1 MKLKVKKTI
10 IIAEAG
16 VNHNGKMDIAK
27 KLVDVAS
34 DAGADYVKF
43 QTFDVDKLILEN
55 TKTAEYQKKNLKI
68 NISQYS
74 MLQKYQLSS
83 DDHKKLVNYCKKKN
97 IKFLSTAFDEKSLE
111 LLNKFN
117 LDYIKIPSGEI
128 TNFPLLKKISKLKK
142 KILLSTGMASIKE
155 IVQALKILKR
165 KKKEITILHCTS
177 DYPAEL
183 EDLNLNFLHKLKK
196 FGYYVGYSDHSA
208 SIITPS
214 IAVSLGCKVIEKHF
228 TLSKKMKGPDHKA
241 SLEPTELKKMI
252 NYVRQTEKILGENK
266 KKITSSEKKTKLLVR
281 KKLVAQKDISKG
293 EKFTYNNLTTKRP
306 GTGVSPFKIIDFI
319 GKRSKKN
326 FKKDELIKK

>member
-83 DDHKKLVNYCKKKN
+83 DNHKTLVNYCKKKN

-183 EDLNLNFLHKLKK
+183 NDLNLNFLHKLKK

-208 SIITPS
+208 SILTPS

-281 KKLVAQKDISKG
+281 KSLVALKDISKG

-326 FKKDELIKK
+326 YKKDELIKK

>member
-83 DDHKKLVNYCKKKN
+83 DNHKTLVNYCKKKN

-241 SLEPTELKKMI
+241 SLEPAELKKMI
-252 NYVRQTEKILGENK
+252 YYVRQTEKILGENK

-281 KKLVAQKDISKG
+281 KSLVALKDISKG

-326 FKKDELIKK
+326 YKKDELIKK

>member
-1 MKLKVKKTI
+1 LKSKVEKTI

-27 KLVDVAS
+27 KLIDVAS
-34 DAGADYVKF
+34 AAGADYVKF
-43 QTFDVDKLILEN
+43 QTFDVDRLILES
-55 TKTAEYQKKNLKI
+55 TQTAEYQKKNLKN
-68 NISQYS
+68 NISQFS
-74 MLQKYQLSS
+74 MLKKYQLSLNN
-83 DDHKKLVNYCKKKN
+83 HKSLANYCKKKN

-117 LDYIKIPSGEI
+117 LDFIKIPSGEI
-128 TNFPLLKKISKLKK
+128 TNFPLLKIISKLKK

-155 IVQALKILKR
+155 IEKALKVLKR

-183 EDLNLNFLHKLKK
+183 NDLNLNFLHNLKK
-196 FGYYVGYSDHSA
+196 FGYNIGYYDHSA
-208 SIITPS
+208 SVITPS

-228 TLSKKMKGPDHKA
+228 TLSVKMKGPDHKA
-241 SLEPTELKKMI
+241 SLEPLELKKMI
-252 NYVRQTEKILGENK
+252 NYVRQTEKMLGENK

-281 KKLVAQKDISKG
+281 KSLVALKDISKG

-306 GTGVSPFKIIDFI
+306 GTGISPFKIIDFI

>member
-1 MKLKVKKTI
+1 MKSKVEKTI

-27 KLVDVAS
+27 KLIDVAS
-34 DAGADYVKF
+34 AAGADYVKF
-43 QTFDVDKLILEN
+43 QTFDVDRLILES
-55 TKTAEYQKKNLKI
+55 TQTAEYQKKNLKN
-68 NISQYS
+68 NISQFS
-74 MLQKYQLSS
+74 MLKKYQLSPNN
-83 DDHKKLVNYCKKKN
+83 HKSLANYCKKKN

-117 LDYIKIPSGEI
+117 LDFIKIPSGEI
-128 TNFPLLKKISKLKK
+128 TNFPLLKIISKLKK

-155 IVQALKILKR
+155 IEKALKVLKR

-183 EDLNLNFLHKLKK
+183 NDLNLNFLHNLKK
-196 FGYYVGYSDHSA
+196 FGYNIGYSDHSA
-208 SIITPS
+208 SVITPS

-228 TLSKKMKGPDHKA
+228 TLSVKMKGPDHKA
-241 SLEPTELKKMI
+241 SLEPRELKKMI
-252 NYVRQTEKILGENK
+252 NYVRQTEKMLGENK

-281 KKLVAQKDISKG
+281 KSLVALKDISKG

-306 GTGVSPFKIIDFI
+306 GTGISPFKIIDFI